1 MSASFTSSQRLAK
14 LASRQFGWL
23 VGLWLTCS
31 SDLCA
36 QRSPALPAQGGQAAL
51 EEAMKKRGQAFRVS
65 PEQLREFTSKPG
77 FLTLEVPTLP
87 VTATPVGQL
96 SSEVQQ
102 ELRQKLLSRG
112 ASIHRVIGGPAFN
125 EFNPSLNQSALG
137 APALLFPGFLWT
149 NERKRS
155 YWISRQRPLLAAIRG
170 FTEHRTR
177 YALKPPLQL
186 GMEAALESHLRSNWE
201 ALQRIARSVV
211 RLEPLHGGGS
221 GSAVLLDANTLLTAG
236 HIATRIQSAT
246 KMICQVP
253 APARTYSCQGKMH
266 IEWAGGRD
274 LATITLDEPVPGFE
288 SHALVPTA
296 MDLREGMFLAT
307 LGCPPA
313 FGAFN
318 AGNALFEKLFGPPG
332 EVYVSPGLIRQPGD
346 LKRVKHDC
354 STEQGSSGSPIF
366 ALPGLQL
373 VGIHVGGHDDT
384 LNEFE
389 SFRGLVPALSAA
401 D

>member
-1 MSASFTSSQRLAK
+1 MRASFTSSQRLAK

-51 EEAMKKRGQAFRVS
+51 EEAMKQRGQAFRVS

-77 FLTLEVPTLP
+77 FLTLEVPTSSGM
-87 VTATPVGQL
+87 ATPAGQL
-96 SSEVQQ
+96 SSELQQ
-102 ELRQKLLSRG
+102 ELRRRWLGRG
-112 ASIHRVIGGPAFN
+112 ASIYRVIGGPDFN
-125 EFNPSLNQSALG
+125 AFNPSFNQSVLG
-137 APALLFPGFLWT
+137 DPATLFPDVFWSD
-149 NERKRS
+149 ERKTS

-177 YALKPPLQL
+177 YTLKPPSQL
-186 GMEAALESHLRSNWE
+186 GMEAELESLLRSQWE

-211 RLEPLHGGGS
+211 RLEPLQGGGS

-236 HIATRIQSAT
+236 HIAARIQSST

-253 APARTYSCQGKMH
+253 APARAYPCQGKMH

-274 LATITLDEPVPGFE
+274 MATLTLDEPVPGFE
-288 SHALVPTA
+288 SHSLVPA
-296 MDLREGMFLAT
+296 EADLRDGMFLAT

-313 FGAFN
+313 FGAFQ
-318 AGNALFEKLFGPPG
+318 AGDPLFERLFGPPG
-332 EVYVSPGLIRQPGD
+332 AVYVSPGLIRQRGD

-373 VGIHVGGHDDT
+373 IGVQVGGHDDT

-389 SFRGLVPALSAA
+389 SFRGLVPALSVA